1 MRALWRNGALIGV
14 LGGSQNRRLSGAL
27 KPVEKPD
34 SLGIAVKALAKFRV
48 RTRSYPDQK
57 ID

>member
-1 MRALWRNGALIGV
+1 MALPIGV
-14 LGGSQNRRLSGAL
+14 LGGSQNRRHTGAL

-34 SLGIAVKALAKFRV
+34 SFGEAVKAVAKSRV
-48 RTRSYPDQK
+48 RTWDYPDRK

>member
-1 MRALWRNGALIGV
+1 MIGV
-14 LGGSQNRRLSGAL
+14 LGGSQNRRPTGAL

-34 SLGIAVKALAKFRV
+34 SFGIAVKALAKSRV
-48 RTRSYPDQK
+48 RTRRYPDQK

>member
-1 MRALWRNGALIGV
+1 MGLLIGV
-14 LGGSQNRRLSGAL
+14 LGGSQNRRLTGAL
-27 KPVEKPD
+27 MPVGEPD
-34 SLGIAVKALAKFRV
+34 SFGIAVKALAKSRV